1 MKNLFLILAILFKF
15 SLYINAQN
23 SILDL
28 NDIWNSRKYQADYL
42 WGYKPLNDGVHFTSL
57 NYKKNK
63 ILITKYDYF
72 TGDSIKNILNS
83 KDIDELKFDDYEFS
97 PNESKILLSTQTESI
112 YRYSKKSNY
121 YIYDIDKKSI
131 ENLSSGKQNIAIF
144 SPDNKNISYVFE
156 NNIYI
161 KNLESNNII
170 QITNDGE
177 KNVIINGSPD
187 WVYEEEFMLKNGI
200 YWNKSGSKLAY
211 FKFNEKEVKEFSMD
225 IYDGLY
231 PSKYKFK
238 YPKAGEKN
246 SKVEIHVYDLAKNIS
261 KKINLKD
268 KSDFYIPRIKWTNND
283 ELLMIE
289 KLNRHQN
296 KLELILHNVTK
307 NKITTILTEKDDA
320 YIEIH
325 DNLEFIS
332 NDNNFIWTSEKSGYN
347 HIYYYDIKG
356 RLLNKITKGNFDI
369 DQFYGYDNLNNKIF
383 YRSSEASPLRRD
395 IYSIETNGKNK
406 TKISQKIGF
415 NDAYFSKNF
424 NFLINEYSNA
434 NSPYEFDLLDSKGNF
449 IRNII
454 DNERLKNEL
463 ENSQLSKKEF
473 FKFTNSSNIDLNG
486 WIIKPPN
493 FNETKKYPVFMY
505 LYGGPG
511 SQQVLDSWGGYN
523 FLWFQMLA
531 KEGYIVAC
539 VDNRGTGGR
548 GSDFKKC
555 TYLNLGKLETKDQID
570 ANKFL
575 SNLSYVDSSRIGI
588 FGWSY
593 GGYMSSLCLFK
604 GSDIF
609 KMGIAVAPVTN
620 WRYYDSIYTE
630 RYMRTPKEN
639 SEGYDLNSPINFAS
653 KLKGKYLLIHGSADD
668 NVHYQNSMELAH
680 ELIKSNKQFEFFV
693 YPNKNHG
700 IYGGSTRFNLYT
712 KMTNFIKNN
721 L

>member
-1 MKNLFLILAILFKF
+1 MKNLFLILALLFKF
-15 SLYINAQN
+15 SIYLNAQN
-23 SILDL
+23 SILNL

-57 NYKKNK
+57 NYKKNR

-72 TGDSIKNILNS
+72 SGDSIKNILNS
-83 KDIDELKFDDYEFS
+83 KDIDDLKFDDYEFS

-121 YIYDIDKKSI
+121 YIYDIEKKSL

-177 KNVIINGSPD
+177 KNLIINGSPD

-211 FKFNEKEVKEFSMD
+211 YKFNEKEVKEFSMD

-231 PSKYKFK
+231 PSRYNFK

-246 SKVEIHVYDLAKNIS
+246 SKVEIYVYDLVKNIS
-261 KKINLKD
+261 KKINIKD
-268 KSDFYIPRIKWTNND
+268 KNDFYIPRIKWTNND
-283 ELLMIE
+283 DLLVIE

-296 KLELILHNVTK
+296 KLELILHNVRK

-356 RLLNKITKGNFDI
+356 RLLNKITKGNYDI

-395 IYSIETNGKNK
+395 IYSIEINGKNK

-434 NSPYEFDLLDSKGNF
+434 NSPYEFDLIDSKGNF

-463 ENSQLSKKEF
+463 ANSKLSKKEF
-473 FKFTNSSNIDLNG
+473 FKFSNSSNIDLNG

-493 FNETKKYPVFMY
+493 FKETKKYPVFMY
-505 LYGGPG
+505 TYGGPG

-531 KEGYIVAC
+531 KEGYIVAS

-555 TYLNLGKLETKDQID
+555 TYLNLGKLETIDQID

-575 SNLSYVDSSRIGI
+575 SNLNYVDSNRIGI

-620 WRYYDSIYTE
+620 WRFYDSIYTE

-668 NVHYQNSMELAH
+668 NVHFQNSMELAN
-680 ELIKSNKQFEFFV
+680 ELIKSNKQFEFFI

>member
-668 NVHYQNSMELAH
+668 NVHYQNSMELAD

>member
-1 MKNLFLILAILFKF
+1 MKNLFLILALLFKF
-15 SLYINAQN
+15 SIYLNAQN
-23 SILDL
+23 SILNL

-57 NYKKNK
+57 NYKKNR

-72 TGDSIKNILNS
+72 SGDSIKNILNS
-83 KDIDELKFDDYEFS
+83 KDIDDLKFDDYEFS

-121 YIYDIDKKSI
+121 YIYDIEKKSL

-177 KNVIINGSPD
+177 KNLIINGSPD

-211 FKFNEKEVKEFSMD
+211 YKFNEKEVKEFSMD

-231 PSKYKFK
+231 PSRYNFK

-246 SKVEIHVYDLAKNIS
+246 SKVEIYVYDLVKNIS
-261 KKINLKD
+261 KKINIKD
-268 KSDFYIPRIKWTNND
+268 KNDFYIPRIKWTNND
-283 ELLMIE
+283 DLLVIE

-296 KLELILHNVTK
+296 KLELILHNVRK

-356 RLLNKITKGNFDI
+356 RLLNKITKGNYDI

-383 YRSSEASPLRRD
+383 YRSSEVSPLRRD
-395 IYSIETNGKNK
+395 IYSIEINGKNK

-434 NSPYEFDLLDSKGNF
+434 NSPYEFDLIDSKGNF

-463 ENSQLSKKEF
+463 ANSKLSKKEF
-473 FKFTNSSNIDLNG
+473 FKFSNSSNIDLNG

-493 FNETKKYPVFMY
+493 FKETKKYPVFMY
-505 LYGGPG
+505 TYGGPG

-555 TYLNLGKLETKDQID
+555 TYLNLGKLETIDQID

-575 SNLSYVDSSRIGI
+575 SNLNYVDSNRIGI

-620 WRYYDSIYTE
+620 WRFYDSIYTE

-668 NVHYQNSMELAH
+668 NVHFQNSMELAN
-680 ELIKSNKQFEFFV
+680 ELIKSNKQFEFFI

>member
-1 MKNLFLILAILFKF
+1 MKNLFLILALLFKF
-15 SLYINAQN
+15 SIYLSAQN
-23 SILDL
+23 SILNL

-57 NYKKNK
+57 NYKKNR

-72 TGDSIKNILNS
+72 SGDSIKNILNS
-83 KDIDELKFDDYEFS
+83 KDVDDLKFDDYEFS

-121 YIYDIDKKSI
+121 YIYDIEKKSL

-177 KNVIINGSPD
+177 KNLIINGSPD

-211 FKFNEKEVKEFSMD
+211 YKFNEKEVKEFSMD

-231 PSKYKFK
+231 PSRYNFK

-246 SKVEIHVYDLAKNIS
+246 SKVEIYVYDLVKNIS
-261 KKINLKD
+261 KKINIKD
-268 KSDFYIPRIKWTNND
+268 KNDFYIPRIKWTNND
-283 ELLMIE
+283 DLLVIE

-296 KLELILHNVTK
+296 KLELILHNVRK

-356 RLLNKITKGNFDI
+356 RLLNKITKGNYDI

-395 IYSIETNGKNK
+395 IYSIEINGKNK

-434 NSPYEFDLLDSKGNF
+434 NSPYEFDLIDSKGNF

-463 ENSQLSKKEF
+463 ANSKLSKKEF
-473 FKFTNSSNIDLNG
+473 FKFSNSSNIDLNG

-493 FNETKKYPVFMY
+493 FKETKKYPVFMY
-505 LYGGPG
+505 IYGGPG

-555 TYLNLGKLETKDQID
+555 TYLNLGKLETIDQID

-575 SNLSYVDSSRIGI
+575 SNLNYVDSNRIGI

-620 WRYYDSIYTE
+620 WRFYDSIYTE

-668 NVHYQNSMELAH
+668 NVHFQNSMELAN
-680 ELIKSNKQFEFFV
+680 ELIKSNKQFEFFI

>member
-630 RYMRTPKEN
+630 RYMKTPKEN

-668 NVHYQNSMELAH
+668 NVHYQNSMELAD

>member
-395 IYSIETNGKNK
+395 IYSIETSGKNK

-668 NVHYQNSMELAH
+668 NVHYQNSMELAD